1 MNLRIIRKD
10 YIWSYEIWEDKID
23 LPTEELVGVLGTEE
37 IKLVVVALPKV
48 EMHEKGRMKL
58 VILLKLHLSRLGFRS
73 GPSKKG
79 CKQEKK
85 TA

>member
-1 MNLRIIRKD
+1 M
-10 YIWSYEIWEDKID
+10 
-23 LPTEELVGVLGTEE
+23 LGTEE

-73 GPSKKG
+73 GPSKKVAN
-79 CKQEKK
+79 KK
-85 TA
+85 KKKNCLEGP